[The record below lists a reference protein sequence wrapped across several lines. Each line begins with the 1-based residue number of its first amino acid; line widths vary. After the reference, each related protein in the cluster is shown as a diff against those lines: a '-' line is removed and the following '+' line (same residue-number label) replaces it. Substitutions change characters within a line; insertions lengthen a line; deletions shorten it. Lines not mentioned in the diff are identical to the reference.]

1 MIITAGMRTDIPA
14 FYSEWFLNRIRE
26 GSVLV
31 RNPYR
36 PEAVTRYELN
46 PEVVDAL
53 VFCTKNPTPML
64 PHLQE
69 LQAYRQFWYI
79 TLTPY
84 GKDIEPNVPDKKLIV
99 EQFKELS
106 IAVNFHNATLAGIA
120 NSLLSKSSSVT
131 APESFNENTTSKIIR
146 KLDAVHWRYAP
157 VLITEKYS
165 VEQHI
170 KSFSVMAELL
180 AGYTH
185 TCVISFVDVYNNVKK
200 NFPELRPVTPEEEIA
215 LTKAF
220 VEIGRK
226 YDIAIKTCLE
236 NSRLAEY
243 GADISGCGTADTLAK
258 ALGLS
263 AQGLTLEPPKKKFA
277 RPACSNCIISGDI
290 GAYSNCPHLCRYCYA
305 NHDKG
310 QVLRNHKLHDPA
322 SQFIVGNSKPDD
334 IIHQAKQ
341 ERWIKPIA
349 EKPSH
354 QPDLFE
360 I

>member
-14 FYSEWFLNRIRE
+14 FYSKWFLNRIRE
-26 GSVLV
+26 GFVLV

-46 PEVVDAL
+46 PDVVDAL

-64 PHLQE
+64 PHLRE
-69 LQAYRQFWYI
+69 LQAYRQFWYV

-84 GKDIEPNVPDKKLIV
+84 GKDIEPNVPDKRQIV
-99 EQFKELS
+99 ERFKELS
-106 IAVNFHNATLAGIA
+106 VAVNTHNAALAGI
-120 NSLLSKSSSVT
+120 
-131 APESFNENTTSKIIR
+131 ENDPIHT
-146 KLDAVHWRYAP
+146 LDAVHWRYDP
-157 VLITEKYS
+157 ILITEKYS

-170 KSFSVMAELL
+170 KSFAVMAELL

-185 TCVISFVDVYNNVKK
+185 TCVISFVDVYNNVMK
-200 NFPELRPVTPEEEIA
+200 NFPELRPVSPEEEIA
-215 LTKAF
+215 LTKSF

-236 NSRLAEY
+236 NSQLAEY
-243 GADISGCGTADTLAK
+243 GADINGCGTAETLTN

-305 NHDKG
+305 NHDKC
-310 QVLRNHKLHDPA
+310 QVFHNHKLHDPA
-322 SQFIVGNSKPDD
+322 SPFIVGNSKPGD
-334 IIHQAKQ
+334 IIHPAKQ
-341 ERWIKPIA
+341 ESWIKEA
-349 EKPSH
+349 S
-354 QPDLFE
+354 LF
-360 I
+360 

>member
-26 GSVLV
+26 GFVLV

-36 PEAVTRYELN
+36 PEAITRYELN
-46 PEVVDAL
+46 PDVVDAL
-53 VFCTKNPTPML
+53 VFCTKNPAPML

-69 LQAYRQFWYI
+69 LQAYRQFWYV

-84 GKDIEPNVPDKKLIV
+84 GKDIEPNVPDKQQIA
-99 EQFKELS
+99 ERFKELS
-106 IAVNFHNATLAGIA
+106 VTVNSHNAKLAGIA
-120 NSLLSKSSSVT
+120 DD
-131 APESFNENTTSKIIR
+131 PIR
-146 KLDAVHWRYAP
+146 KLDAVHWRYDP
-157 VLITEKYS
+157 ILITSRYN

-170 KSFSVMAELL
+170 KSFAIMAELL

-200 NFPELRPVTPEEEIA
+200 NFPELRPVTPEEEA
-215 LTKAF
+215 SLTKAF
-220 VEIGRK
+220 VEIGSK
-226 YDIAIKTCLE
+226 YDITIKTCLE
-236 NSRLAEY
+236 NSQLAEY
-243 GADISGCGTADTLAK
+243 GADISGCGTADNLAK

-305 NHDKG
+305 NHDKK
-310 QVLRNHKLHDPA
+310 QVLRNHKLHDPT
-322 SQFIVGNSKPDD
+322 SPFIIGNSKPGDT
-334 IIHQAKQ
+334 IHLARQ
-341 ERWIKPIA
+341 ESWIKEA
-349 EKPSH
+349 G
-354 QPDLFE
+354 LF
-360 I
+360 

>member
-26 GSVLV
+26 GFVLV

-46 PEVVDAL
+46 PDVVDAL

-69 LQAYRQFWYI
+69 LQAYRQFWYV

-84 GKDIEPNVPDKKLIV
+84 GKDIEPNVPDKRMIV
-99 EQFKELS
+99 ERFKELS
-106 IAVNFHNATLAGIA
+106 VATNTHNAALAGIK
-120 NSLLSKSSSVT
+120 ND
-131 APESFNENTTSKIIR
+131 PIR
-146 KLDAVHWRYAP
+146 KLDAVHWRYDP
-157 VLITEKYS
+157 ICITSRYT

-170 KSFSVMAELL
+170 KSFAVMAELL

-200 NFPELRPVTPEEEIA
+200 NFPELRPVSPEEEIA
-215 LTKAF
+215 VTKAF

-236 NSRLAEY
+236 NSQLAEY
-243 GADISGCGTADTLAK
+243 GADISGCGTKEVLAK

-305 NHDKG
+305 NHDKD

-322 SQFIVGNSKPDD
+322 SPFIVGNSKPGD
-334 IIHQAKQ
+334 IIHPAKQ
-341 ERWIKPIA
+341 ESWIK
-349 EKPSH
+349 EKTSTFFP
-354 QPDLFE
+354 
-360 I
+360 

>member
-1 MIITAGMRTDIPA
+1 MIIMAGMRTDIPA

-26 GSVLV
+26 GFVLV

-36 PEAVTRYELN
+36 PETVTRYELN
-46 PEVVDAL
+46 PDVVDAL

-84 GKDIEPNVPDKKLIV
+84 GKDIEPNVPDKKQIV
-99 EQFKELS
+99 ERFKELS
-106 IAVNFHNATLAGIA
+106 ITVNAHNAKLAGI
-120 NSLLSKSSSVT
+120 SEK
-131 APESFNENTTSKIIR
+131 PIR
-146 KLDAVHWRYAP
+146 TLDAVHWRYDP
-157 VLITEKYS
+157 ILITEKYS

-170 KSFSVMAELL
+170 KSFEVMAELL

-185 TCVISFVDVYNNVKK
+185 TCIISFVDVYNNVKK
-200 NFPELRPVTPEEEIA
+200 NFPELRPVTPEEEIT

-226 YDIAIKTCLE
+226 YDMIIKTCLE
-236 NSRLAEY
+236 NSQLAEY
-243 GADISGCGTADTLAK
+243 GANIDGCGTADTLAK
-258 ALGLS
+258 ATGLS

-277 RPACSNCIISGDI
+277 RPACSSCIISGDI

-305 NHDKG
+305 NHDKD
-310 QVLRNHKLHDPA
+310 QVLRNHNLHNPT
-322 SQFIVGNSKPDD
+322 SPFIMGNLKPGD
-334 IIHQAKQ
+334 IIHPAKQ
-341 ERWIKPIA
+341 ESWISPIT
-349 EKPSH
+349 KKSSLL
-354 QPDLFE
+354 PDLFE
-360 I
+360 V

>member
-1 MIITAGMRTDIPA
+1 MRTDIPA

-26 GSVLV
+26 GFVLV

-46 PEVVDAL
+46 PDVVDAL

-69 LQAYRQFWYI
+69 LRAYRQFWYV
-79 TLTPY
+79 TLTSY
-84 GKDIEPNVPDKKLIV
+84 GKDIEPNVPDKRLIV
-99 EQFKELS
+99 ERFKELS
-106 IAVNFHNATLAGIA
+106 AAVNRHNAKLAGIA
-120 NSLLSKSSSVT
+120 DD
-131 APESFNENTTSKIIR
+131 PIR
-146 KLDAVHWRYAP
+146 NLDAVHWRYDP
-157 VLITEKYS
+157 ILITEKYS

-220 VEIGRK
+220 VEIGGK
-226 YDIAIKTCLE
+226 YDITIKTCLE
-236 NSRLAEY
+236 NSQLAEY

-258 ALGLS
+258 ALELS
-263 AQGLTLEPPKKKFA
+263 AQGLILEPPKKKFA

-310 QVLRNHKLHDPA
+310 QVLRNHKQHDPT
-322 SQFIVGNSKPDD
+322 SPFIVGNSKPGD
-334 IIHQAKQ
+334 IIHPAKQ
-341 ERWIKPIA
+341 ESWIKPIA
-349 EKPSH
+349 KKPSH

-360 I
+360 V

>member
-26 GSVLV
+26 GFVLV

-46 PEVVDAL
+46 PDVVDAL
-53 VFCTKNPTPML
+53 VFCTKNPAPML
-64 PHLQE
+64 PHLRE
-69 LQAYRQFWYI
+69 LQAYRQFWYV

-84 GKDIEPNVPDKKLIV
+84 GKDIEPNVPDKRQIV
-99 EQFKELS
+99 ERFKELS
-106 IAVNFHNATLAGIA
+106 VTVNTHNAALAEIA
-120 NSLLSKSSSVT
+120 EDPIHT
-131 APESFNENTTSKIIR
+131 
-146 KLDAVHWRYAP
+146 LDAVHWRYDP
-157 VLITEKYS
+157 ILITEKYS

-170 KSFSVMAELL
+170 KSFAVMAELL

-200 NFPELRPVTPEEEIA
+200 NFPELRPVTSEEEIA
-215 LTKAF
+215 LTKSF

-236 NSRLAEY
+236 NSQLAEY
-243 GADISGCGTADTLAK
+243 GADINGCGTAETLTK

-305 NHDKG
+305 NHDKC
-310 QVLRNHKLHDPA
+310 QVFHNHKLHDPA
-322 SQFIVGNSKPDD
+322 SPFIVGNSKPGD
-334 IIHQAKQ
+334 IIHPAKQ
-341 ERWIKPIA
+341 ESWIKPIA
-349 EKPSH
+349 KKPSH